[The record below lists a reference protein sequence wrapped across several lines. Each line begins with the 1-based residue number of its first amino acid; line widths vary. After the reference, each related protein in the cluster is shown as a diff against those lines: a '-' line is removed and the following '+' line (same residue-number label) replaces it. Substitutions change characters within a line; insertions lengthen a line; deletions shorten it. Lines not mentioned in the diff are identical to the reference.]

1 LNSAAQLR
9 REEKEQ
15 MSPKEQA
22 APPPHRKFL
31 ERLLTL
37 NEGRT
42 TLDARLLSSARDFIE
57 ISAGISG
64 LHFRYVVGL
73 KKTRVELFI
82 ARPDATANKRIFDE
96 LESHK
101 HEIEAAFEG
110 QGQLSWE
117 RLEGSKSSRIAYRL
131 LIGGSEGD
139 EARWEMVQHA
149 MIDAMTR
156 LEQAL
161 RPFISRLRT

>member
-1 LNSAAQLR
+1 MSPIEQAAQL
-9 REEKEQ
+9 
-15 MSPKEQA
+15 
-22 APPPHRKFL
+22 PHRKFL

-37 NEGRT
+37 SEGRT
-42 TLDARLLSSARDFIE
+42 TLDGKLSPSARDYIE
-57 ISAGISG
+57 ISAGVSG

-73 KKTRVELFI
+73 KKTRVELYI
-82 ARPDATANKRIFDE
+82 ALPDATANKRIFDE
-96 LESHK
+96 LELHR
-101 HEIEAAFEG
+101 HEIEAAFD
-110 QGQLSWE
+110 GQLSWE
-117 RLEGSKSSRIAYRL
+117 RLDGSKSSRIACRL
-131 LIGGSEGD
+131 AIGGSEGD

>member
-1 LNSAAQLR
+1 
-9 REEKEQ
+9 

-22 APPPHRKFL
+22 AQLPHRKFL

-37 NEGRT
+37 SKGRT
-42 TLDARLLSSARDFIE
+42 ALDAVLLPSARDFIG
-57 ISAGISG
+57 ISSGISG
-64 LHFRYVVGL
+64 LHFRYVVGQER
-73 KKTRVELFI
+73 TRVELYI
-82 ARPDATANKRIFDE
+82 ARRDATDNKRIFDE
-96 LESHK
+96 LEAHK
-101 HEIEAAFEG
+101 HEIEAAFG
-110 QGQLSWE
+110 GQLSWE
-117 RLEGSKSSRIAYRL
+117 RRDGSKSSRIAYRL

>member
-1 LNSAAQLR
+1 MSTTAQVIQR
-9 REEKEQ
+9 PQ
-15 MSPKEQA
+15 
-22 APPPHRKFL
+22 RKFL

-42 TLDARLLSSARDFIE
+42 ALEARLSPAARDFIG
-57 ISAGISG
+57 IGSGISG

-73 KKTRVELFI
+73 DKTRVELFI
-82 ARPDATANKRIFDE
+82 ARRDATDNKRIFDE
-96 LESHK
+96 LQSHK
-101 HEIEAAFEG
+101 HEIEAAFV
-110 QGQLSWE
+110 GQLSWE

-131 LIGGSEGD
+131 SIGGSKGD
-139 EARWEMVQHA
+139 EARWEMIQHA

-156 LEQAL
+156 LEKAL

>member
-1 LNSAAQLR
+1 MSAT
-9 REEKEQ
+9 
-15 MSPKEQA
+15 EQA
-22 APPPHRKFL
+22 IRLLHRKFL

-37 NEGRT
+37 SEGRT
-42 TLDARLLSSARDFIE
+42 ALDARLLPSARDFIE

-73 KKTRVELFI
+73 ERTRVELYI
-82 ARPDATANKRIFDE
+82 ARPDAAVNKRIFDE

-101 HEIEAAFEG
+101 HEIEAAFRG
-110 QGQLSWE
+110 KLSWE
-117 RLEGSKSSRIAYRL
+117 RLEGSKSSRIACPL
-131 LIGGSEGD
+131 SNGGSKGD

-156 LEQAL
+156 LEEAL

>member
-1 LNSAAQLR
+1 MSATEPDLR
-9 REEKEQ
+9 L
-15 MSPKEQA
+15 
-22 APPPHRKFL
+22 PHRKFL

-37 NEGRT
+37 SEGRT
-42 TLDARLLSSARDFIE
+42 TLEGKLPLSARDYIE
-57 ISAGISG
+57 IGARVSG

-73 KKTRVELFI
+73 KRTRVELYI
-82 ARPDATANKRIFDE
+82 ARPDAATNKRIFDE
-96 LESHK
+96 LELHK
-101 HEIEAAFEG
+101 HEIEAAFG
-110 QGQLSWE
+110 GKLSWE
-117 RLEGSKSSRIAYRL
+117 RLEGSKSSRIACRL

-161 RPFISRLRT
+161 RPFISRLRA

>member
-1 LNSAAQLR
+1 MAAQLR

-22 APPPHRKFL
+22 AQLPHRKFL

-37 NEGRT
+37 SEGRT
-42 TLDARLLSSARDFIE
+42 TLDARLLPSARDFIE

-73 KKTRVELFI
+73 DKTRVELYI
-82 ARPDATANKRIFDE
+82 ARPDATANKRIFDQ
-96 LESHK
+96 LKSHK
-101 HEIEAAFEG
+101 HKIEAAFD
-110 QGQLSWE
+110 GQLSWE
-117 RLEGSKSSRIAYRL
+117 RLEGSKSSRIACRL
-131 LIGGSEGD
+131 LNGGSEGD
-139 EARWEMVQHA
+139 EARWEMVQHV

>member
-1 LNSAAQLR
+1 MSAKQQDTRL
-9 REEKEQ
+9 
-15 MSPKEQA
+15 
-22 APPPHRKFL
+22 PHRNFL

-37 NEGRT
+37 SEGRT
-42 TLDARLLSSARDFIE
+42 TLEARLSPSARDFIE
-57 ISAGISG
+57 IGAGASG

-73 KKTRVELFI
+73 KKTRVELYI

-101 HEIEAAFEG
+101 HEIEAAFGG
-110 QGQLSWE
+110 QEQSSRLSWE
-117 RLEGSKSSRIAYRL
+117 RLEGSKSSRIAYHL
-131 LIGGSEGD
+131 SNGGSAGD

-156 LEQAL
+156 LESAL
-161 RPFISRLRT
+161 RPFISKLRTTS

>member
-1 LNSAAQLR
+1 
-9 REEKEQ
+9 
-15 MSPKEQA
+15 M
-22 APPPHRKFL
+22 
-31 ERLLTL
+31 ERLITL
-37 NEGRT
+37 SEGRT
-42 TLDARLLSSARDFIE
+42 TLDGRLLPSARDFIE

-73 KKTRVELFI
+73 KRTRVELYI

-101 HEIEAAFEG
+101 RKIEADFDG
-110 QGQLSWE
+110 KLVWD
-117 RLEGSKSSRIAYRL
+117 RLEDSKSSRIAYPL
-131 LIGGSEGD
+131 LNGGSEGD

-149 MIDAMTR
+149 MIDAMSR
-156 LEQAL
+156 LEKAL